1 MTDTSQNNKPAG
13 DAALGISGRL
23 TRAFIGSPLTPLMLM
38 AAIALGL
45 IALVSLPREE
55 EPQISVPLVDIM
67 VNADGLRAEDAVRL
81 ITEPLEVIVKSIN
94 GVEHVYSQT
103 VDDRVVVTARF
114 LVGTEADNA
123 ILRVHDKVRAN
134 IDRIPIGIP
143 EPLIIGRG
151 IDDVAIVV
159 ATLAPKPEVAQ
170 SWTDS
175 RLYHLADD
183 VRTEMSKLDNI
194 GLTYL
199 SGGRPDQIRIEPDPE
214 KLSLYGVTLAQLV
227 GKVKEAN
234 RAFLAGNVRD
244 ANTSLPVV
252 AGQTLQGIPDIGL
265 LLMTTRDGRPV
276 YVRDVAKVVVGS
288 KPVESRAWQMVPLRA
303 GGDETAHKGGGEHT
317 GDHGAGSGE
326 VTGLTQ
332 VPAVSV
338 AIAKRA
344 GANAVTI
351 SQEVIE
357 RLESLKG
364 ELIPDDI
371 TVSVTRNYGLTA
383 DEKANELLFHLGLAT
398 LSIVLLVGFVIG
410 WREGVV
416 VLVVIPTTILLTLF
430 ASYIMG
436 YTINR
441 VSLFALIFAIGIL
454 VDDAIVVIENIA
466 RHWGMKDS
474 RSKVQKAIEAVAEV
488 GNPTI
493 IATLTVVAALL
504 PMLFVSG
511 LMGPYMSPIPANASA
526 AMIFSFFVA
535 VMLTPWLMVRIGKPH
550 EGDGHDTDD
559 GGLLGRLYVK
569 AARPILASK
578 HASWTFLLLVGAA
591 TLASLVLFA
600 TKSVTVKLLPFDN
613 KSELQVVV
621 DLPEG
626 ATLEETDRTL
636 KEAAVRIKGLSELVS
651 IEAYAGTAA
660 PFNFNGLVRHF
671 YLRSSPELGDLQINL
686 TAKHHRSRTSHEIA
700 LEVRHLLAD
709 MKVPK
714 GTSIKVVEVPP
725 GPPVLSTLLAEIYAK
740 DPETRRAVA
749 EKVKEA
755 FRAVPYV
762 VDVDDS
768 YGQPA
773 ERLRIAINQDNLEF
787 HNVEESDV
795 YNTIQTYLA
804 GIPVGYSHRGSGR
817 HPIEIA
823 VALPK
828 TMRTIN
834 GDTLA
839 TPVPANA
846 LPGNRAIVELGD
858 VVSVTKE
865 RSSFPVFRHNGRPAE
880 MVLGELAGAY
890 EAPIYGMLAVQE
902 QIEKADWG
910 DLEKPQI
917 RFHGQPIDDTKPV
930 LLWDGEWEVT
940 YVTFRD
946 MGGAFGV
953 AILAIYFLVVGQ
965 FGSFK
970 LPLVIL
976 TPVPLTLIGIM
987 IGHWLFSAPFS
998 ATSMIGFIALAG
1010 IIVRNSI
1017 LLVDFIRNGRR
1028 PGQSLRSTLLS
1039 AGSIRFKPIL
1049 LTAVAAMIGAVVILT
1064 DPIFQ
1069 GLAISLLFGL
1079 ISSTLLT
1086 VLVIPAI
1093 YIVLRDD
1100 GVPFQDEG
1108 EEKEAHATA

>member
-1 MTDTSQNNKPAG
+1 MSAPSTPQPHGEGPA
-13 DAALGISGRL
+13 DLGISGRL
-23 TRAFIGSPLTPLMLM
+23 TRAFINSPLTPLLLM

-67 VNADGLRAEDAVRL
+67 VNADGLKAEDAVRL
-81 ITEPLEVIVKSIN
+81 VTEPLETIVKSIS

-103 VDDRVVVTARF
+103 LDDRVVVTARF

-134 IDRIPIGIP
+134 MDRIPVGIP

-159 ATLAPKPEVAQ
+159 ATLAPKPEVAHN
-170 SWTDS
+170 WTDS

-183 VRTEMSKLDNI
+183 VRTELAKLDDI
-194 GLTYL
+194 GLSYL
-199 SGGRPDQIRIEPDPE
+199 SGGRPDQIRVEPDPE
-214 KLSLYGVTLAQLV
+214 KLSLYGITLAQLV

-244 ANTSLPVV
+244 ANRSVPVV

-288 KPVESRAWQMVPLRA
+288 KPLESRAWQMHPIRE
-303 GGDETAHKGGGEHT
+303 GGS
-317 GDHGAGSGE
+317 GDRHGAQGGN

-351 SQEVIE
+351 SEAIIE
-357 RLESLKG
+357 RLGQLEG
-364 ELIPDDI
+364 RLIPEDI

-398 LSIVLLVGFVIG
+398 VSIVLLIGFVIG

-466 RHWGMKDS
+466 RHWGMKDD
-474 RSKVQKAIEAVAEV
+474 RSTVQKAIEAVAEV

-550 EGDGHDTDD
+550 AGGHDHGADD

-569 AARPILASK
+569 AARPVLKSK
-578 HASWTFLLLVGAA
+578 SASWAFLIAVGVA
-591 TLASLVLFA
+591 TLASMALFA

-626 ATLEETDRTL
+626 SSLEATDRVLRTAAERLQTL
-636 KEAAVRIKGLSELVS
+636 PELES

-671 YLRSSPELGDLQINL
+671 YLRKSPELGDLQVNL
-686 TAKHHRSRTSHEIA
+686 SAKHHRDRTSHEIA
-700 LEVRHLLAD
+700 LDVRQRLDGLDA
-709 MKVPK
+709 PE

-755 FRAVPYV
+755 FRSVPYI

-768 YGQPA
+768 YGRPA
-773 ERLRIAINQDNLEF
+773 ERLRVAIDPDNLEF
-787 HNVEESDV
+787 HHVEESDV
-795 YNTIQTYLA
+795 YNTVQAYLA
-804 GIPVGYSHRGSGR
+804 GLPVGYSHRGAGR

-823 VALPK
+823 IALPK
-828 TMRTIN
+828 SMRTIN
-834 GDTLA
+834 ADTLSI
-839 TPVPANA
+839 PVPANA
-846 LPGNRAIVELGD
+846 LPGNRSIVELGD
-858 VVSVTKE
+858 VVSLKTE
-865 RSSFPVFRHNGRPAE
+865 RSSYPVFRHNGRPAE
-880 MVLGELAGAY
+880 MVLGELAGAF

-902 QIEKADWG
+902 AIDKADWG
-910 DLEKPQI
+910 GLEKPEI
-917 RFHGQPIDDTKPV
+917 RYHGQPVDDTKPV

-946 MGGAFGV
+946 MGGAFAI
-953 AILAIYFLVVGQ
+953 AILGIYFLVVGQ

-970 LPLVIL
+970 IPLVIL

-987 IGHWLFSAPFS
+987 IGHWLFGAPFS

-1017 LLVDFIRNGRR
+1017 LLVDFIRHGRK
-1028 PGQSLRSTLLS
+1028 PGQSLRQTLLE
-1039 AGSIRFKPIL
+1039 AGAIRFKPIL
-1049 LTAVAAMIGAVVILT
+1049 LTAVAAMIGAAVILT

-1079 ISSTLLT
+1079 VSSTLLT

-1100 GVPFQDEG
+1100 GVPLEPGPGEG
-1108 EEKEAHATA
+1108 ADSEAQPAAPAAA